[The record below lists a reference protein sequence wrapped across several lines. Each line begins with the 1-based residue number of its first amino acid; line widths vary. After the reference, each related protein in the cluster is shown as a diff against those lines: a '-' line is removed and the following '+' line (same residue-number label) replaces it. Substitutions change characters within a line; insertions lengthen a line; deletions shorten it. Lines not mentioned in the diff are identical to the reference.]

1 MKNMKEHVEVIFYFI
16 VVILLVLTLSLVM
29 ILFNDVSQLN
39 KIIVILG
46 QLQSIQP

>member
-1 MKNMKEHVEVIFYFI
+1 MKEHVEVIFYVI